1 MIAKYKF
8 WYGIS
13 IFNLLLVAFLGA
25 IMRYKIV
32 FALPFVNQKYLLHA
46 HSHFAFSG
54 WVTQALMTLIIAYL
68 SGLAKK
74 NTFPAYNWLLSA
86 NLVTSY
92 GMLFSFSFQGYGAIS
107 ITFSTL
113 SIIVFWLFSIACW
126 RDLTR
131 YGRLAM
137 STPWLKAALAF
148 GCISALGVFGLSY
161 LMVQKITHQHGY
173 LAAIYFFLHFQ
184 YNGWFFFACMG
195 LFIDK
200 IKWLLPGRIIHQRV
214 FLLFFLSCIPA
225 YFLSALWLPIPG
237 WLYWLVVI
245 SAAGQLTGW
254 GILLAAIWKARDKLT
269 QYYTV
274 SIRRLLLISAIAL
287 TAKLILQLGS
297 TLPSLSQL
305 AYGFRPIV
313 IAYLHLVLLG
323 IISVYLLTGFLEACG
338 NYIDTKFSRGIW
350 LFVFGIILN
359 ELLLMIQGTAALAN
373 NVVPFINIGLLL
385 AALILFTGSS
395 LMFYG
400 FRNRPDLNHKIGY

>member
-1 MIAKYKF
+1 MLTKNKF

-13 IFNLLLVAFLGA
+13 IFNLVLVAFLGV

-68 SGLAKK
+68 SELAKK
-74 NTFPAYNWLLSA
+74 DAFPAYRRLLSA
-86 NLVTSY
+86 NLITAY
-92 GMLFSFSFQGYGAIS
+92 GMLFSFPFQGYGAIS

-126 RDLTR
+126 RDLNR
-131 YGRLAM
+131 YGRLAIP
-137 STPWLKAALAF
+137 TPWLKAALAF

-161 LMVQKITHQHGY
+161 LMVQKINYQHGY
-173 LAAIYFFLHFQ
+173 LAAVYFFLHFQ
-184 YNGWFFFACMG
+184 YNGWFFFTCMG

-200 IKWLLPGRIIHQRV
+200 IKKLVPGRKIHRRV

-254 GILLAAIWKARDKLT
+254 GILLAAIWKARNTLT
-269 QYYTV
+269 QFFTL
-274 SIRRLLLISAIAL
+274 SIRWLLVLSAIAL
-287 TAKLILQLGS
+287 TVKLILQLGS

-323 IISVYLLTGFLEACG
+323 VISVYLLTGFLDAWG
-338 NYIDTKFSRGIW
+338 NYIDTRFSWGIW

-359 ELLLMIQGTAALAN
+359 ELLLMIQGTAALTN

-385 AALILFTGSS
+385 AALILFAGSGW
-395 LMFYG
+395 LFYG
-400 FRNRPDLNHKIGY
+400 FQSRPDLNHKKGY